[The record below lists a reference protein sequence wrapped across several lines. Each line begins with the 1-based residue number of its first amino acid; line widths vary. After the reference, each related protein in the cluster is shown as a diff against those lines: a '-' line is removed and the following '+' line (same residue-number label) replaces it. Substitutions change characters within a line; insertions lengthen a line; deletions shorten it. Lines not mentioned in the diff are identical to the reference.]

1 MSWENAPRL
10 VEDPE
15 CWTPRLVKLELIA
28 AITWARYS
36 VSPVGPSQIRSTMPA
51 YKASLDDHLDEGW
64 GLPELAEGVPD
75 EAQRLYVSPPA
86 DRVQALIEALEWVA
100 HYVALT
106 NQGSARML
114 NLWLRCRVY
123 KLDFDWMVG
132 ELGLSRGHAYRLR
145 DRALS
150 LIAQGLDRDGKQ
162 P

>member
-1 MSWENAPRL
+1 MND
-10 VEDPE
+10 V
-15 CWTPRLVKLELIA
+15 WTPKLVRDRLIE
-28 AITWARYS
+28 AITWARFCAG
-36 VSPVGPSQIRSTMPA
+36 PVGPTKIKSNLPA
-51 YKASLDDHLDEGW
+51 YRASLDDHLAEGW
-64 GLPELAEGVPD
+64 GLPEVAGDDDPID
-75 EAQRLYVSPPA
+75 RRLYLPPPA